1 MFPGTYFLCSSIPN
15 QMLLISQRNQF
26 TVHDNIQFITTFNM
40 VISGNECSQ
49 NTMHGVHCTN
59 QNCALST
66 VHTTPL
72 HCTRQLSRQSVT
84 VSSCPPLLRHPYI
97 VYCFFHNPIM
107 PPDDDVE
114 EIHLKSFFP
123 RPTRQSFPC
132 ILCQWPSLSYHRR
145 RSKSK
150 CASGAPRF
158 LRQSVAPGRPL
169 PAGVSSIC

>member
-1 MFPGTYFLCSSIPN
+1 MFTKHYAQCALHKSKLCTLHSALHPTTLHTAAFPAERHGVFLPSAALSSIHCI
-15 QMLLISQRNQF
+15 LL
-26 TVHDNIQFITTFNM
+26 
-40 VISGNECSQ
+40 
-49 NTMHGVHCTN
+49 CT
-59 QNCALST
+59 
-66 VHTTPL
+66 
-72 HCTRQLSRQSVT
+72 
-84 VSSCPPLLRHPYI
+84 I
-97 VYCFFHNPIM
+97 HNPIM

-114 EIHLKSFFP
+114 EIHLKRVFFP
-123 RPTRQSFPC
+123 RPTHQSFPC